1 MWKKSETDPG
11 YLVKTVELG
20 NCTVEILRPIMTEAE
35 RRQREKQVVTAL
47 EQYGRHIASR
57 SR

>member
-1 MWKKSETDPG
+1 MWKESETNPG
-11 YLVKTVELG
+11 YLVKTVKID

-35 RRQREKQVVTAL
+35 RKKREKQVVAAL
-47 EQYGRHIASR
+47 EQYGRHVASR